1 MPTYDYR
8 CNGCG
13 HAFEHFQSM
22 SEPLLR
28 KCPECGKQKLERLI
42 GAGAGFLFKGAG
54 FYITD
59 YRSDS
64 YQAAAKKESG
74 GSGEKAAG
82 DKPASDKPASAT
94 AGGEK
99 SGEKPASPTSD
110 KGGEKTAAPAP
121 TSAKPSKPAQT
132 KGKSSKSR

>member
-13 HAFEHFQSM
+13 HTFEHFQAISA
-22 SEPLLR
+22 PLLR

-59 YRSDS
+59 YRSTS
-64 YQAAAKKESG
+64 YQEGAKQESG
-74 GSGEKAAG
+74 APATPAKGDAAVAPAKPSGSVEKAADG
-82 DKPASDKPASAT
+82 KP
-94 AGGEK
+94 
-99 SGEKPASPTSD
+99 
-110 KGGEKTAAPAP
+110 AAPAP
-121 TSAKPSKPAQT
+121 APSKPST
-132 KGKSSKSR
+132 PTNSSKSSKKK